1 MKKYKLIDK
10 LVDEKIR
17 NRELQNDI
25 WMIKSEKD
33 KEISELKDKIKQ
45 LQREVATYKPMD
57 TGSLEIISL

>member
-25 WMIKSEKD
+25 WRIKSEKD
-33 KEISELKDKIKQ
+33 KEISDLKDKIKE
-45 LQREVATYKPMD
+45 LQIEVVMYKPMD

>member
-57 TGSLEIISL
+57 TDSLEIISL

>member
-17 NRELQNDI
+17 NRELQSDI

-33 KEISELKDKIKQ
+33 KEISDLKDKIKE
-45 LQREVATYKPMD
+45 LQREVARYKPMD

>member
-10 LVDEKIR
+10 LVDEEIR

-25 WMIKSEKD
+25 WRIKSEKD
-33 KEISELKDKIKQ
+33 KEISDLKDKIKE
-45 LQREVATYKPMD
+45 LQIEVVMYKPMD

>member
-25 WMIKSEKD
+25 WRIKSEKD
-33 KEISELKDKIKQ
+33 KEISDLKDKIKE
-45 LQREVATYKPMD
+45 LQGEVVMYKPMD